1 MNTHD
6 DPAVLRPERKAPI
19 NYSAAQRAAFLAD
32 WQRSGLNGSAYAR
45 SHGIHKRNLY
55 RWRSKSRQH
64 SSESS
69 GGGSSP
75 FVRVVV
81 PHAAAMVAVAKESTP
96 APGLSSGL
104 PEVRMRCDRLEFVVG
119 AAVSIPQLTAVLVA
133 IRREVLDV

>member
-1 MNTHD
+1 MNPHD
-6 DPAVLRPERKAPI
+6 DPAVVRPERKVPI
-19 NYSAAQRAAFLAD
+19 NYSAAQRAAHLAD
-32 WQRSGLNGSAYAR
+32 WQRSGLNGPAYAR

-55 RWRSKSRQH
+55 RWRSKARQH
-64 SSESS
+64 SRESS
-69 GGGSSP
+69 GGESSP

-81 PHAAAMVAVAKESTP
+81 SRAVAGVAGAKAATP
-96 APGLSSGL
+96 APGLSPAL